1 MKSLVRQL
9 AKQSRL
15 SQAEAAERV
24 DRAVCDVL
32 RRLRRGQ
39 NVRIP
44 GVGRLVSGVKTI
56 LEPEV
61 GRAGR
66 KS

>member
-1 MKSLVRQL
+1 MKSLVTQL
-9 AKQSRL
+9 VKQSRL
-15 SQAEAAERV
+15 TDAEAAERV
-24 DRAVCDVL
+24 DQAVCDVL

-39 NVRIP
+39 SVRLP
-44 GVGRLVSGVKTI
+44 GVGRLVSGTRTI

-61 GRAGR
+61 DRGGR